1 MRWALTITLAVL
13 FTAAAGVQGP
23 DHQPRESGLSFE
35 AIDVTVDAGV
45 EPLGAYQVEVRASG
59 AKLVGVEGGDGVY
72 AAAPYYDP
80 AALHEGGGGAGE
92 RIVLAA
98 FSTAEQLPSGRVRV
112 ARLHV
117 QTDGQAT
124 YRVTV
129 MAAGAAEGQRIEAK
143 ATVQRTAGDGR

>member
-1 MRWALTITLAVL
+1 MRWAFTITLAVL
-13 FTAAAGVQGP
+13 FTAAAGLQGP
-23 DHQPRESGLSFE
+23 DRQPPESGPSFE
-35 AIDVTVDAGV
+35 AIDVVVDAGA
-45 EPLGAYQVEVRASG
+45 EPLGAYQVEIRASG

-80 AALHEGGGGAGE
+80 AALHEGGAGE

-117 QTDGQAT
+117 QADGEAK
-124 YRVTV
+124 YRVNV
-129 MAAGAAEGQRIEAK
+129 MAAGAADGRRIK
-143 ATVQRTAGDGR
+143 AAASVEPTAGDGR